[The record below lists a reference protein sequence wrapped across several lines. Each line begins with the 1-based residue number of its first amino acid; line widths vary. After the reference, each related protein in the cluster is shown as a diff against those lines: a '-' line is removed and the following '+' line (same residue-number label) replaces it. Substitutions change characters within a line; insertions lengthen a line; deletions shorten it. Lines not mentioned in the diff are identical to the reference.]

1 MGSGVGPHARL
12 RALSIQGSSRWQ
24 STKGRKVGSEAKRDF
39 ASRVGYAVAAPETT
53 NSAMGLIPAGTALDM
68 SATTPFSVPT
78 GNLGTAIAG
87 LDAISTTPD
96 VFNASASAVAATPQT
111 GSMAAALAPYS
122 SPTNL
127 ASATGLDA
135 ANALGPDVAAPAG
148 SGSNWCG
155 EAGLGLFDIGRR
167 ALRSNPGASS

>member
-87 LDAISTTPD
+87 LDAISHYP
-96 VFNASASAVAATPQT
+96 
-111 GSMAAALAPYS
+111 
-122 SPTNL
+122 
-127 ASATGLDA
+127 
-135 ANALGPDVAAPAG
+135 
-148 SGSNWCG
+148 
-155 EAGLGLFDIGRR
+155 GRF
-167 ALRSNPGASS
+167 